1 MLPSVRQ
8 SHRWIFGL
16 CAAIALT
23 AAAAGCDDRAPDSG
37 RARSAPDG
45 TDSSRAGAR
54 EVSPIPART
63 VPTDAIVPAADWF
76 EDVTNRTRV
85 SFRYRNGAETQ
96 RHYILESLGGGV
108 ALFDYDNDGDVD
120 LFFTGGGE
128 ISRSEP
134 VSIRG
139 LPSALYRNDGEW
151 RFVNVTE
158 EAGLAAAGDYSHGCA
173 VADFDRDGRLD
184 LFICCFGR
192 CRLFRNSRDGR
203 FVDVTRA
210 AGLDMEGWS
219 TAAAWPDIDDDGW
232 PDLYVTRYCDW
243 RPERDEA
250 CFTSHGERDVCSPTV
265 YRGEPDRLFR
275 NLGNGTF
282 EEITRAARLTDSG
295 KGLGV
300 VAADLDGDGYVDLY
314 VARDEVEK
322 DLFRGGTALPLAQVA
337 QAVGVAANEFGVPEG
352 SMGVDVGDY
361 DGDGRPDLWVTNFE
375 NEDNALYRNLGDGG
389 FEYATVKAGLAG
401 PSRLYVGFGTALADF
416 DGDGWLDIFVANGHV
431 FVHGRQSPY
440 RQPAQLF
447 RNVTGRQGERRFENV
462 STQGGAYFRMP
473 HVGRGAAVGDLD
485 DDGALDLVI
494 SHQNE
499 PVAVLRNRRPP
510 PHFLRVELRG
520 TRCHPQAVGARV
532 SIDADGR
539 TIVRFVVSGAGYFSH
554 FDQRVLFPLA
564 TDGPLDATVHWPGG
578 AGEVFRSLP
587 VDRTHL
593 LVQGK
598 GEPGA
603 AP

>member
-1 MLPSVRQ
+1 VL
-8 SHRWIFGL
+8 L
-16 CAAIALT
+16 AL
-23 AAAAGCDDRAPDSG
+23 AGGCEDRVPDSG
-37 RARSAPDG
+37 QTRNAPDETG
-45 TDSSRAGAR
+45 DSAAGAAD
-54 EVSPIPART
+54 VSPLPGRTAPPAAT
-63 VPTDAIVPAADWF
+63 VPADDWF
-76 EDVTNRTRV
+76 EDVTNRAGV
-85 SFRYRNGAETQ
+85 SFRYWNGAEAD

-108 ALFDYDNDGDVD
+108 ALFDYDDDGDLD
-120 LFFTGGGE
+120 MFFTGGGE
-128 ISRSEP
+128 ISRSNP

-139 LPSALYRNDGEW
+139 RPSALYRNDGDW
-151 RFVNVTE
+151 RFVDVTE
-158 EAGLAAAGDYSHGCA
+158 EAGLSAPGDYSHGCA

-184 LFICCFGR
+184 LFVCCFGR

-210 AGLDMEGWS
+210 SGLDFEGWS
-219 TAAAWPDIDDDGW
+219 TAAAWPDIDGDGW
-232 PDLYVTRYCDW
+232 PDLYVTRYCNW
-243 RPERDEA
+243 RPERDQA
-250 CFTSHGERDVCSPTV
+250 CVSSRGERDVCSPTV
-265 YRGEPDRLFR
+265 YRGEPDKLFR

-282 EEITRAARLTDSG
+282 EEITEAAGLTDSG

-322 DLFRGGTALPLAQVA
+322 DLFRGGTALPLAEA
-337 QAVGVAANEFGVPEG
+337 ARTLGVATSEFGVPEG

-389 FEYATVKAGLAG
+389 FDYATVKAGLAG
-401 PSRLYVGFGTALADF
+401 QSRRYVGFGTALADF

-447 RNVTGRQGERRFENV
+447 QNVAGRSGERRFENV
-462 STQGGAYFRMP
+462 SEKGGAYFRTP

-520 TRCHPQAVGARV
+520 IRCHPQAVGAQV
-532 SIDADGR
+532 SIRSGER
-539 TIVRFVVSGAGYFSH
+539 EMVRYVAGGAGYFSH
-554 FDQRVLFPLA
+554 FDQRLLFPLVN
-564 TDGPLDATVHWPGG
+564 DDPLDVTVRWPGG
-578 AGEVFRSLP
+578 ASEIFHALP
-587 VDRTHL
+587 VDRAHA
-593 LVQGK
+593 LVEGH
-598 GEPGA
+598 GA
-603 AP
+603 PRAAR